1 MADDDYVTIGNTGG
15 SQGGIA
21 GGPKNKLP
29 GFLQKLFGDL
39 TNSQVQIPGQPV
51 QYSQD
56 QSQLAQTAS
65 KSLPSADAM
74 LGPDVMNPS
83 PTSQAPMPSQIQTPS
98 FADAN
103 QVGGVPGVGAV
114 GNPNLTTK
122 GKVLATLIS
131 GAFGALAGAG
141 QKTAGEGFS
150 AGEQL
155 PFIQAMRR
163 QEVLKSQLE
172 NQFSRMQLSQMN
184 TPVKMGDGSSMPL
197 WQAMQQGKYNEV
209 QASIAQK
216 KSEVQK
222 NKFVTPRNGGVYDTG
237 TQQYAPGTEPQDKP
251 QNVDQMISSRLQ
263 DVLRSGGD
271 PRTDQQLQQ
280 MIQTKQSSAA
290 NQGKPDNPEQQ
301 FTDEYQRRNPG
312 SSIQQAQRAYVQ
324 NQHVT
329 DPTASNNTRADKSY
343 QFNVGQLNTIGKPI
357 TDRVTRLSTLQ
368 DTINQATPQADALVA
383 PELLTVMAGGQGSGL
398 RMNEAEISRIVGGR
412 AAWESIKAAAN
423 KWQTDPRKGLSITP
437 AQRGQIR
444 ALMQAVYGKLQQKQN
459 ILDQAQQDLIN
470 TDDPTQHRRIVA
482 GVRQKMTTIDQGQ
495 SGASGGGNPLD
506 RFWKQ

>member
-1 MADDDYVTIGNTGG
+1 
-15 SQGGIA
+15 
-21 GGPKNKLP
+21 
-29 GFLQKLFGDL
+29 
-39 TNSQVQIPGQPV
+39 
-51 QYSQD
+51 
-56 QSQLAQTAS
+56 
-65 KSLPSADAM
+65 
-74 LGPDVMNPS
+74 
-83 PTSQAPMPSQIQTPS
+83 
-98 FADAN
+98 
-103 QVGGVPGVGAV
+103 
-114 GNPNLTTK
+114 
-122 GKVLATLIS
+122 
-131 GAFGALAGAG
+131 
-141 QKTAGEGFS
+141 
-150 AGEQL
+150 
-155 PFIQAMRR
+155 
-163 QEVLKSQLE
+163 
-172 NQFSRMQLSQMN
+172 
-184 TPVKMGDGSSMPL
+184 
-197 WQAMQQGKYNEV
+197 MQQGKYNEV

-271 PRTDQQLQQ
+271 PRSDQQLQQ

-312 SSIQQAQRAYVQ
+312 STIQQAQRAYVE

-329 DPTASNNTRADKSY
+329 DPTARNDTRADKSY
-343 QFNVGQLNTIGKPI
+343 QFNVGQLNTLGKPI

-368 DTINQATPQADALVA
+368 DTINQATPQSDALVA

-412 AAWESIKAAAN
+412 TAWESIKAAAN

-482 GVRQKMTTIDQGQ
+482 RARQQMTTIDQGQ

-506 RFWKQ
+506 KFWKQ